1 MQIMFSSLNN
11 VDWNLLHQQKLV
23 LLRVLDGMDR
33 DTPVAE
39 ALWGIMHLLDALQDD
54 AATAGRWVFPD
65 EPASPSAAQTPPL
78 KRYYVEDDEGHH
90 YGPLD
95 DYEEAASVA
104 DAIHG
109 LIIAQEVDRPSAS
122 MEHEDENQPA

>member
-1 MQIMFSSLNN
+1 MFHSLDG
-11 VDWNLLHQQKLV
+11 VDWELLHKQKLV
-23 LLRVLDGMDR
+23 LLTVLDSMDR

-39 ALWGIMHLLDALQDD
+39 ALWGLAHLLDALQDD
-54 AATAGRWVFPD
+54 AAEAGRWAFPE
-65 EPASPSAAQTPPL
+65 EPVAAAATEPPRP

-95 DYEEAASVA
+95 DYEGAASVA

-109 LIIAQEVDRPSAS
+109 RIIAQDGDRPSPAA
-122 MEHEDENQPA
+122 EEDSAAGGA